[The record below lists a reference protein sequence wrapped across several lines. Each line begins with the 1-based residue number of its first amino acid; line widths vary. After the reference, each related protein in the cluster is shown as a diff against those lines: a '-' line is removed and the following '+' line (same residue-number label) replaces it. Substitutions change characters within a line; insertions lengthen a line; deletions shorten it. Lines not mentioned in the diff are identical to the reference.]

1 MVSRTVVIEDKYG
14 VHMTPAMRICEEAQ
28 KYNAICSL
36 QVGNAHV
43 NLKSILNVLAARIK
57 KGCEVTVVCDGEEE
71 NQALEALCEI
81 LKPEH
86 GEVPTG
92 IVGKE

>member
-1 MVSRTVVIEDKYG
+1 MVSKTFVIEDEDG
-14 VHMTPAMRICEEAQ
+14 VHMRPAMRVCEEAQ
-28 KYNAICSL
+28 KYNAVCSL

-43 NLKSILNVLAARIK
+43 NLKSILNVLAAKIR
-57 KGCEVTVVCDGEEE
+57 KGCEVTVICDGEEE
-71 NQALEALCEI
+71 NLALEALCRA
-81 LKPEH
+81 LKPEA